1 MSNACQKCGAPV
13 SSGAFL
19 GLCPAC
25 SQGDQASANLSSSP
39 GGGRPKWVKPVIIAA
54 AVFALLAFVAVFTLY
69 TASAPEKSRAPQIA
83 PVQSR

>member
-25 SQGDQASANLSSSP
+25 SQSDQASANLSSTLS
-39 GGGRPKWVKPVIIAA
+39 GGRAKWVKPVIIAA
-54 AVFALLAFVAVFTLY
+54 AVLALLAFVAVFTTLRG
-69 TASAPEKSRAPQIA
+69 A
-83 PVQSR
+83 

>member
-1 MSNACQKCGAPV
+1 MSNACQKCGVPV

-25 SQGDQASANLSSSP
+25 SQRAKASANLSSTLS
-39 GGGRPKWVKPVIIAA
+39 GGRAKWVKPVIIAA
-54 AVFALLAFVAVFTLY
+54 AVFALLAFVAVFTMY
-69 TASAPEKSRAPQIA
+69 TASAPPDMLQHQIS